1 MKANFPIARFREL
14 ETPFYFYDA
23 NLLRETLDKIKE
35 EAGKYNKFCVHY
47 AVKANANPKILR
59 IIRES
64 GLGADCVAV
73 KYRRHSMQ
81 VSLPEKSFMPVS
93 AKQTGRSI

>member
-1 MKANFPIARFREL
+1 MKANFPIARFSEL

-47 AVKANANPKILR
+47 AVKPMPILK
-59 IIRES
+59 S
-64 GLGADCVAV
+64 CV
-73 KYRRHSMQ
+73 S
-81 VSLPEKSFMPVS
+81 S
-93 AKQTGRSI
+93 AKADWGPTV